1 MSQRLHLASE
11 FIGYTGKALDNVM
24 RQPTRALPAMVTL
37 AMCAGGFTAF
47 HQKAQ
52 AEDRLKNVSFSTTGA
67 IILMP
72 CRDKSGNQLMGM
84 STENEFCT
92 ETFNQLV
99 RDGGAKTV
107 TWFKVNSEL
116 QKILDAGKKNSSSNP
131 FLSGTSMGASRGD
144 YTNDSYIPELIKAG
158 KSLGAKYVVRPVVLN
173 KESVQASSTK
183 VSMGFMGFGAGA
195 KTTSEKKANVT
206 VKVDII
212 GVKEQDIIGSK
223 SFAGS
228 VSEKKADGGGY
239 EIDRSGGSGGMDGPT
254 RAAMMEA
261 IYKAVEYVSERMN

>member
-1 MSQRLHLASE
+1 MGIGLFLIMLIDRSISLFLGFIVASVPVSALAQ
-11 FIGYTGKALDNVM
+11 D
-24 RQPTRALPAMVTL
+24 Q
-37 AMCAGGFTAF
+37 
-47 HQKAQ
+47 
-52 AEDRLKNVSFSTTGA
+52 DRLKNVSFSTKGA

-84 STENEFCT
+84 TTENEFCT

-116 QKILDAGKKNSSSNP
+116 QRILDSGKKNSSSNP
-131 FLSGTSMGASRGD
+131 FLSGTNMGASRGD

-158 KSLGAKYVVRPVVLN
+158 KALGAKYVVRPVVLN
-173 KESVQASSTK
+173 KESVQSSNTK

-195 KTTSEKKANVT
+195 RTESEKKANVT
-206 VKVDII
+206 IKVDII
-212 GVKEQDIIGSK
+212 GVADQDIIGSK
-223 SFAGS
+223 SFSGS
-228 VSEKKADGGGY
+228 ISEKKTSGAGY
-239 EIDRSGGSGGMDGPT
+239 ELDRSGGAGGLDGPT

>member
-1 MSQRLHLASE
+1 MKAISWPASIAVSIATCGMLAPSS
-11 FIGYTGKALDNVM
+11 
-24 RQPTRALPAMVTL
+24 
-37 AMCAGGFTAF
+37 TAI
-47 HQKAQ
+47 AQ
-52 AEDRLKNVSFSTTGA
+52 EQDKLKNVSFSTKGS

-99 RDGGAKTV
+99 RDGGAKTI
-107 TWFKVNSEL
+107 TWFKVNAAL
-116 QKILDAGKKNSSSNP
+116 QKLLDSGKKNSSGNP
-131 FLSGTSMGASRGD
+131 FLSGTNMGASRGD

-158 KSLGAKYVVRPVVLN
+158 KTLGAKYVVRPVVLN
-173 KESVQASSTK
+173 KESVQSSNTK

-195 KTTSEKKANVT
+195 KTETEKKANVT
-206 VKVDII
+206 IKVDII
-212 GVKEQDIIGSK
+212 GIADQDIIGSK

-228 VSEKKADGGGY
+228 VSEKKSSGAGY
-239 EIDRSGGSGGMDGPT
+239 EIDQSGGAGGMDGPT

>member
-1 MSQRLHLASE
+1 MLHSKSVLSAVCVVA
-11 FIGYTGKALDNVM
+11 TCTAV
-24 RQPTRALPAMVTL
+24 
-37 AMCAGGFTAF
+37 FTAF
-47 HQKAQ
+47 QQ
-52 AEDRLKNVSFSTTGA
+52 EVRAEDRLKNVSFSTTGA

-84 STENEFCT
+84 TTENEFCT

-107 TWFKVNSEL
+107 SWFKVNSEL
-116 QKILDAGKKNSSSNP
+116 QKILDSGKKNNSANP
-131 FLSGTSMGASRGD
+131 FLSGTNMGASRGD
-144 YTNDSYIPELIKAG
+144 YTNDSYIPELIKTG
-158 KSLGAKYVVRPVVLN
+158 KALGVKYVVRPVVLN
-173 KESVQASSTK
+173 KESVQSSNTK

-195 KTTSEKKANVT
+195 KTSSEKRANVT

-228 VSEKKADGGGY
+228 VSEKKSDGGGY
-239 EIDRSGGSGGMDGPT
+239 ELDRSGGTGGMDGPT
-254 RAAMMEA
+254 RTAMMEA